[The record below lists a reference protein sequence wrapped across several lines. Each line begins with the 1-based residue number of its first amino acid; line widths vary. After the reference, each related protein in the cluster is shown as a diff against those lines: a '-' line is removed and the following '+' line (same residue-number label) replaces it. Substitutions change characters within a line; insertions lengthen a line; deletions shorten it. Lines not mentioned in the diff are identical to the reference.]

1 MKKSIIV
8 IVHVLAVLLLAVAF
22 SALYMSSTGDFGIRW
37 VSSGNYEDS
46 PQFAE
51 AVNTDIGNLK
61 RLALYEDAFGDVEE
75 LSQEDNGLPLVTATD
90 GQKTIEYTAAE
101 LLEIARSFGCTI
113 DFATGQVTLT
123 EFTSQDAENS
133 DLHIISKVYDPWYL
147 KDVEP
152 GPSQGIMSMKEL
164 SIEVVKT
171 ISDYISLVSTYIRSS
186 SNFSFMLY
194 SPGQNDGYVS
204 LTNTDS
210 RADSLLKQGRYVHVE
225 GGGQTVETN
234 IFPAP
239 ESAVYTPYGNLTDD
253 NADYYEIFV
262 GIDTEFPYQDRYRI
276 EADAFEGKVRTA
288 YTWIAAGIISFIIAV
303 ITLVLILSQGANTGE
318 HIADRLPIE
327 AFTVI
332 LAVCAVI
339 AYFLYKLTLGK
350 VLETLSPTED
360 EAFIRSVAKTLITYG
375 MIILIL
381 RSGIRKYRAGTLY
394 STSLFNR
401 LELNIEEYLEN
412 ATLAGSAFLRFFVF
426 VVTNAGLA
434 FFAYLLYVRREENA
448 RYILISAVLLTVL
461 IITDALSYHRFYKT
475 EKQRDMIDEALRT
488 ISGGETEVSLSEEE
502 FSGGELAAAKSINNI
517 STGLTAVVH
526 DQVKSERLKADLIT
540 NVSHDLKTPLTS
552 IINYVGLLKREN
564 IQNEKAAEYIDVLER
579 KSLRLKNLTED
590 LVEASKASSGNIRM
604 EMTTLDIVELSE
616 QAAGEFTDKFAARGL
631 EFCFD
636 RPEEPFFVRADG
648 RHLWRV
654 FENLFNNAAK
664 YSLENTRIYGEVS
677 RHPQASGNG
686 TLCVFTIKNISAAKL
701 NISPEEL
708 TERFVRG
715 DVSRTTEGSGLG
727 LSIAQSLTK
736 LMGGELRIEI
746 DGDLYK
752 ASVILPEAPLDV
764 PGENDC
770 HPERSEGSFEET
782 V

>member
-1 MKKSIIV
+1 MKKPIIV
-8 IVHVLAVLLLAVAF
+8 IVHVLAVLLFAVAF
-22 SALYMSSTGDFGIRW
+22 SALYMSSTGDTGIRW

-51 AVNTDIGNLK
+51 AVNTDIGKLK
-61 RLALYEDAFGDVEE
+61 RLALYEDAFGGIEE
-75 LSQEDNGLPLVTATD
+75 LSQDDSEFPLVTATD
-90 GQKTIEYTAAE
+90 GQKTIEYTTVE
-101 LLEIARSFGCTI
+101 LLEIAKTFGCTV
-113 DFATGQVTLT
+113 DLTTGQVTQTDL
-123 EFTSQDAENS
+123 TSQDAENS
-133 DLHIISKVYDPWYL
+133 DLHVVSKAYDPWYL
-147 KDVEP
+147 QDVEP
-152 GPSQGIMSMKEL
+152 GPSQGVMSMKEL

-171 ISDYISLVSTYIRSS
+171 ISEYISLVSTYIRSS

-204 LTNTDS
+204 LTNTDL
-210 RADSLLKQGRYVHVE
+210 RADSLLKLGRYVHVE
-225 GGGQTVETN
+225 GDGQTVETN
-234 IFPAP
+234 IIPSP
-239 ESAVYTPYGNLTDD
+239 ENAVFTPYGNLVDED
-253 NADYYEIFV
+253 SDYYELFV
-262 GIDTEFPYQDRYRI
+262 GIDTEFPYQDRYRT

-288 YTWIAAGIISFIIAV
+288 YTWIAVGIISFIIAV
-303 ITLVLILSQGANTGE
+303 ITLVLILSQGANTRE

-339 AYFLYKLTLGK
+339 SYFLYKLTLGK
-350 VLETLSPTED
+350 ALESLSPVQD

-375 MIILIL
+375 MIVLIL

-412 ATLAGSAFLRFFVF
+412 ATLAGSAFMRFFVF
-426 VVTNAGLA
+426 VVINAGLA
-434 FFAYLLYVRREENA
+434 FFSYLLYVRREENA

-461 IITDALSYHRFYKT
+461 IITDAVSFHRFYKT

-488 ISGGETEVSLSEEE
+488 ISGGETEVTLSEKE
-502 FSGGELAAAKSINNI
+502 FTGGELAAAKSINNI

-616 QAAGEFTDKFAARGL
+616 QAAGEFIDKFAARGL

-636 RPEEPFFVRADG
+636 RPEDPFFVRADG

-677 RHPQASGNG
+677 RRAQPQGSG
-686 TLCVFTIKNISAAKL
+686 TLCVFTIKNISATKL

-752 ASVILPEAPLDV
+752 ASVILPEAPQDV